1 MDGFNEFSR
10 NRKSHSLAVSF
21 FFWLKKIEERQLGE
35 AEAVKAIL
43 KVQNNVVVPLQ
54 SDNWFDVIVA

>member
-21 FFWLKKIEERQLGE
+21 FWLKKIEERQLGD

-43 KVQNNVVVPLQ
+43 KVQNNVFVPLQ
-54 SDNWFDVIVA
+54 CHNWFDVIVA

>member
-10 NRKSHSLAVSF
+10 NRKSHSLAV